1 MTDVVNDLPD
11 NLPPFFD
18 KYAGQESY
26 FGGESPLSLAVGY
39 VVVIGFGAA
48 FSVFTTMLVYFDKV
62 FAGNASITSEHF
74 NTAGRMVK
82 TGLTASVIVSQ
93 WTCAAT
99 LLQSSNV
106 AWQYGVSGPFWYASG
121 ATIQV
126 LLFGVLAISVKD
138 VAPSAHTMCEI
149 VRARWGKTAHMT
161 FLFFAFCANII
172 VTSMLLLGGAATV
185 EALTGMRYELASFLI
200 PWGVILYTSAGGL
213 KATFLASYL
222 HTMIIF
228 AVLITMITVV
238 YVKVYSSNQ
247 IYAFLDQTVTY
258 TPDDCKAIFSTD
270 GTIANTFLEDEDG
283 KQLYAC
289 GAVEGNN
296 DGSYLTMLSSGGLM
310 FGIINIVGNFGT
322 VFVDQSYWQSA
333 IAARPS
339 SAAKGYLLGGI
350 CWFAIPFS
358 LATSLGLTSTALM
371 LPITSGEAGS
381 GLVPPAVAD
390 HLLGETG
397 SALILVMLF
406 MAIVSTGSA
415 ESIAVSS
422 LVSYDIY
429 REYINPEAT
438 GKQILWV
445 SRVVIV
451 VFGVFMGLFSIALN
465 EMGLNLGWVYLFMGV
480 IIGSAVIPLWNM
492 MTWDKASGKG
502 AVIAAWSGLI
512 LALTGWLIGAQV
524 QSGEI
529 TVATLGSNEVMLSG
543 NLIAILSS
551 GLIHFVY
558 SKFIDPQNFDFSTLN
573 DNIHLVEQDLSG
585 LGPEQQDKE
594 ELRRSKRW
602 ITRRGY
608 ALTFVLIILWPLLSI
623 PAGKF
628 TEAYFAF
635 WVLVS
640 IAWGFGA
647 AIVISFLPL
656 FESQEEIGDVL
667 SGMLNMLLCRSGQN
681 AEAFQEEEAPAAAA
695 KTLELA
701 EDPVKEADVPAA
713 DAPAKEAD
721 AAADEETPPAKG
733 EEEEVSMPE
742 PVAA

>member
-1 MTDVVNDLPD
+1 MSTLSSCPVEGVDVCPPSWAENPD
-11 NLPPFFD
+11 
-18 KYAGQESY
+18 YQGESSY
-26 FGGESPLSLAVGY
+26 FGDAKPLSLTVGY
-39 VVVIGFGAA
+39 LVVLGFGAL
-48 FSVFTTMLVYFDKV
+48 FSVFTTIVVYLDKV

-93 WTCAAT
+93 WTWAAT

-126 LLFGVLAISVKD
+126 LLFGVLAISLKD
-138 VAPSAHTMCEI
+138 IAPSAHTMCEI
-149 VRARWGKTAHMT
+149 VRARWGKGAHIT

-200 PWGVILYTSAGGL
+200 PWGVILYTSTGGL
-213 KATFLASYL
+213 KATFMASYL

-228 AVLITMITVV
+228 AVLITMITIV
-238 YVKVYSSNQ
+238 YIKVYSSD
-247 IYAFLDQTVTY
+247 L
-258 TPDDCKAIFSTD
+258 IF
-270 GTIANTFLEDEDG
+270 GFLENTVSYSPEQCANIYSPNGDGVDSFYLDADG
-283 KQLYAC
+283 KKQMAC
-289 GAVEGNN
+289 GAVSGNAQ
-296 DGSYLTMLSSGGLM
+296 GSYLTMLSADGLM

-358 LATSLGLTSTALM
+358 LATSLGLASTALM
-371 LPITSGEAGS
+371 LPINAGEAGS
-381 GLVPPAVAD
+381 GLVPPAVGD
-390 HLLGETG
+390 HLLGQAG
-397 SALILVMLF
+397 SALVLIMLF

-422 LVSYDIY
+422 LIAYDIY
-429 REYINPEAT
+429 REYFNPDAT
-438 GKQILWV
+438 GKQILFV

-451 VFGVFMGLFSIALN
+451 LFGIFMGLFSIALN
-465 EMGLNLGWVYLFMGV
+465 AMGLNLGWVYLFMGV
-480 IIGSAVIPLWNM
+480 VIGSAVIPLWNM

-502 AVIAAWSGLI
+502 AIIAAWSGFA
-512 LALTGWLIGAQV
+512 LAIIGWLVGAKIQGGSV
-524 QSGEI
+524 S
-529 TVATLGSNEVMLSG
+529 VSTLGTNEVMLSG

-551 GLIHFVY
+551 GFIHYVY
-558 SKFIDPQNFDFSTLN
+558 SKFIDPQNYDFSQL
-573 DNIHLVEQDLSG
+573 DANIHLVEQDLSG
-585 LGPEQQDKE
+585 LGPEQQDKN
-594 ELRRSKRW
+594 ELRRAKRW

-608 ALTFVLIILWPLLSI
+608 LLTFVLIILWPLLSI
-623 PAGKF
+623 PAQVF
-628 TEAYFAF
+628 TESYFAF

-647 AIVISFLPL
+647 AITISFLPL
-656 FESQEEIGDVL
+656 FESQDEIGKVL
-667 SGMLNMLLCRSGQN
+667 SGMFNYCLGRKGDADQY
-681 AEAFQEEEAPAAAA
+681 AE
-695 KTLELA
+695 
-701 EDPVKEADVPAA
+701 
-713 DAPAKEAD
+713 
-721 AAADEETPPAKG
+721 EETPVKT
-733 EEEEVSMPE
+733 VDE
-742 PVAA
+742 PVKAVDEPEKEDKAEDAGSDKEFEEFEKEMNA